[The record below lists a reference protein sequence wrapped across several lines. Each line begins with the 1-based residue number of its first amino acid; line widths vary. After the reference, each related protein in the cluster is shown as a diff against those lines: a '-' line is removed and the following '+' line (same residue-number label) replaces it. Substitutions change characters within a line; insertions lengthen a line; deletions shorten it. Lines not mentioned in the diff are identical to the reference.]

1 MAQLK
6 DKIQNAL
13 DEARML
19 VLGSQI
25 LVGFE
30 FRSAFES
37 GFTRLPPHAQYL
49 KMVSLT
55 IMLVGLLLLMWPTT
69 YHQITEH
76 GEDTPAAHRFT
87 STVLCCALLPFA
99 IGLGLDLFVAVE
111 KVYGHTPGVL
121 AGLAMLAAA
130 LFFWYGLEAWRRRE
144 RAAEIGREQKMS
156 EAKDDKQGG
165 ETKIT
170 DKIKH
175 VLTEARTVL
184 PGAQALLGFAF
195 ISMFAD
201 AFEKLPPSSKAIHL
215 VSLALVALSIILLM
229 TPAAYHRL
237 VEEGEETEHFHRF
250 ASRILLA
257 AMLPLALGITGDFYV
272 VLRKVTEKQTLS
284 AALAALLLAA
294 FYGLWFGYT
303 LYLRKRH
310 THVPARALTNATH

>member
-30 FRSAFES
+30 YRSAFEP
-37 GFTRLPPHAQYL
+37 GFTRLPPHAQYV
-49 KMVSLT
+49 KMVSLA
-55 IMLVGLLLLMWPTT
+55 IMLVGVLLIMWPSA
-69 YHQITEH
+69 YHQIVAD
-76 GEDTPAAHRFT
+76 GEDRPDVHGFT
-87 STVLCCALLPFA
+87 STILCCALLPFA
-99 IGLGLDLFVAVE
+99 LGLGLDLFVAVE
-111 KVYGHTPGVL
+111 KMYGHTPGVV
-121 AGLAMLAAA
+121 AGLAMCALA
-130 LFFWYGLEAWRRRE
+130 LFFWYGLEAWWRRG
-144 RAAEIGREQKMS
+144 RAAEIRREKMS
-156 EAKDDKQGG
+156 EAKDEKRNG

-184 PGAQALLGFAF
+184 PGAQALLGFSF
-195 ISMFAD
+195 ISMFAES
-201 AFEKLPPSSKAIHL
+201 FEKLPASSKAVHL
-215 VSLALVALSIILLM
+215 VSLVLVALSIILLM

-237 VEEGEETEHFHRF
+237 VEQGEETEHFHRF
-250 ASRILLA
+250 ASRVLLA
-257 AMLPLALGITGDFYV
+257 AMIPLALGITGGFYV
-272 VLRKVTEKQTLS
+272 VLRKVTEKQKLS

-303 LYLRKRH
+303 LYLRQRH
-310 THVPARALTNATH
+310 RHVPAHATASAAD